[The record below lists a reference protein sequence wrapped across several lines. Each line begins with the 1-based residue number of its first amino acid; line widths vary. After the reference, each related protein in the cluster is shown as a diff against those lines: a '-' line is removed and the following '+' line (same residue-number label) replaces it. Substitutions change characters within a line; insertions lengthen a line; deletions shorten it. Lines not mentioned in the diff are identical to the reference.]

1 MRDPAERHALAL
13 VDLVATDADRQHT
26 LDVLEIHAFQ
36 PPPPDAA
43 TSTTTSTTGKKN
55 VVVFGL
61 QDRSI
66 HKDVNFT
73 HAGGMFRNAD
83 FCQTFYPG
91 WTCRVYFD
99 ADVDPEVGGCVC
111 LWRGLLVSRSVSRA
125 P

>member
-26 LDVLEIHAFQ
+26 LDILEIHAFQ
-36 PPPPDAA
+36 PPPPDA
-43 TSTTTSTTGKKN
+43 TTSTAKKN

-73 HAGGMFRNAD
+73 YAGGMFRNAD

-99 ADVDPEVGGCVC
+99 ADVDPEVGGCVYGVASSHLAPC
-111 LWRGLLVSRSVSRA
+111 RGPTR
-125 P
+125 